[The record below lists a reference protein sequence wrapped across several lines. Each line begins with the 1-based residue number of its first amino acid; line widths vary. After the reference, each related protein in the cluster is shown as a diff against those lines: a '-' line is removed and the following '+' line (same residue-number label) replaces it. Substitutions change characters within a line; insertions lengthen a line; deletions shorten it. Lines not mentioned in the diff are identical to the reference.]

1 MRTLYLVRH
10 GRPQAGWNAAYDPG
24 LDAHGWAQA
33 RESARILGPL
43 GPLHIV
49 TSPLARARETAEP
62 LAKIWRRTPCV
73 EERLGEVRSPTNDL
87 AERTDWL
94 GRIMKERWPDL
105 DRDLTLW
112 RQGVIDALRAVDTD
126 AVAFTHFI
134 AINVAV
140 GEANADDRVVGFW
153 PDHCSV
159 TKIGVKGKRLHL
171 IELGAE
177 TRTAVF

>member
-1 MRTLYLVRH
+1 
-10 GRPQAGWNAAYDPG
+10 
-24 LDAHGWAQA
+24 
-33 RESARILGPL
+33 
-43 GPLHIV
+43 
-49 TSPLARARETAEP
+49 
-62 LAKIWRRTPCV
+62 
-73 EERLGEVRSPTNDL
+73 LGEVRSPTNDL
-87 AERTDWL
+87 AERAEWL
-94 GRIMKERWPDL
+94 RRIMKERWPNL

-112 RQGVIDALRAVDTD
+112 RQGVIDALRAIDTD

-140 GEANADDRVVGFW
+140 GEATTDNRVVGFW